1 MFLYLLVFLLL
12 LILIFNF
19 LIVDFD
25 YMHPSVLFV
34 APFLLFGI
42 TSILAEDSYE
52 IIFHKETLLVLVTST
67 LVFTLVTLLSQIF
80 YRTKERVNVSLTEI
94 KVNKGIT
101 FLFIIFF
108 IITQLALIK

>member
-42 TSILAEDSYE
+42 TSI
-52 IIFHKETLLVLVTST
+52 
-67 LVFTLVTLLSQIF
+67 
-80 YRTKERVNVSLTEI
+80 
-94 KVNKGIT
+94 
-101 FLFIIFF
+101 
-108 IITQLALIK
+108 